1 MSQEQQQRRPQQN
14 EDQQQR
20 SQGAQREPIK
30 YGDVFVVSG
39 ELANKPV
46 APRDAAMMQAAES
59 TALGQ
64 TQRGGP
70 ADVMTCAAEI
80 NEQAGLV
87 DRGYATDIAKDK
99 GVTITG
105 TEVPGA
111 RIVTESFAGHV
122 IGQHVQ
128 VAAEQAAAVKQD
140 KLTIGQALEATVE
153 TAGDKPVEYSDAAA
167 VAEAEIRATG
177 RNLIMQGGYAASA
190 QSAAAYNTGMIRDD
204 NKIKIRDVLAESVR
218 GWTFEWQGASKSF
231 PAKEVTR
238 DDAEAVARAEQR
250 NNPNLTTYPG
260 GISSSMDTAS
270 RLNQDAGMQ

>member
-122 IGQHVQ
+122 VGQHVQ
-128 VAAEQAAAVKQD
+128 VAAEQVAAVKQD
-140 KLTIGQALEATVE
+140 KLFIGQALEATVE

-167 VAEAEIRATG
+167 VAEAEMRATG

-204 NKIKIRDVLAESVR
+204 NKIKIRDVLA
-218 GWTFEWQGASKSF
+218 GASKSF

>member
-59 TALGQ
+59 TAFGQ

-87 DRGYATDIAKDK
+87 GRGDVTDIAKDK

-111 RIVTESFAGHV
+111 RVVTESFAGQV

-128 VAAEQAAAVKQD
+128 VAAEQAAA
-140 KLTIGQALEATVE
+140 

-204 NKIKIRDVLAESVR
+204 NKIKIRDVLA
-218 GWTFEWQGASKSF
+218 GASKSF